1 MKLTDVSI
9 LDLILFQ
16 MPPPPPPGPPPPPAP
31 SKGGKAP
38 AKKLGGA
45 GADRGALLSSIQQG
59 KALKKTVTNDRSAP
73 LVGGGVKTANNTQGS
88 SNQNGGPKFPPG
100 GGAPRLGM
108 NRTESNDINE
118 TPRLPGIG
126 GLFAGGMP
134 QLKPAGSRGIN
145 TGRVRGNFVHKLN
158 HIFNIAFIICH
169 GFSKNDYLIIM

>member
-1 MKLTDVSI
+1 
-9 LDLILFQ
+9 

-31 SKGGKAP
+31 SKGGKSP
-38 AKKLGGA
+38 AKKVGGG

-73 LVGGGVKTANNTQGS
+73 LVGNVKSTNNTQGP

-100 GGAPRLGM
+100 GAPRNGQ
-108 NRTESNDINE
+108 NRTESNDFNE

-145 TGRVRGNFVHKLN
+145 TGRAKG
-158 HIFNIAFIICH
+158 IFMT
-169 GFSKNDYLIIM
+169 FSN